1 MNDRSALEV
10 YHDLT
15 SPKKDTEQ
23 MRPET
28 NDETTEAGKSME
40 SFEQRSN
47 VPLGFCEGQLEP
59 HQPPSLLSHQCNLKS
74 TQQTVPG
81 ATDRS
86 QQGVGQLR
94 SLDKGSELVE
104 PVASPHNLQSVNR
117 KTLDCLEESEQR
129 EAIKKRHPL
138 KFIVGH
144 YGSGKVLSPFNPPI
158 KDIYF
163 PIQQPV

>member
-1 MNDRSALEV
+1 MNNRSAVEV

-86 QQGVGQLR
+86 QQGVG
-94 SLDKGSELVE
+94 
-104 PVASPHNLQSVNR
+104 HLQSVNR

-144 YGSGKVLSPFNPPI
+144 YGSGKVCHHPI
-158 KDIYF
+158 HPSRIYTF
-163 PIQQPV
+163 PASKLHDC